1 MKTSKR
7 KMALLLSLSL
17 SLLAC
22 RFLFPEPAAPV
33 SLPPTQQPRPTITEA
48 TKTPEAAST
57 EPAVGEAAPP
67 GLITVALDPKDGSL
81 KEQLLSHAQKAAE
94 MGMLPVVEFDAT
106 W

>member
-1 MKTSKR
+1 MRASKP
-7 KMALLLSLSL
+7 KIALLLSLSL

-33 SLPPTQQPRPTITEA
+33 SLPPSQQPKATVAKSANTPTST
-48 TKTPEAAST
+48 ST
-57 EPAVGEAAPP
+57 EPAVSQATAPE
-67 GLITVALDPKDGSL
+67 LITVALDPKDGSL